1 MAVQVTGTHTE
12 TDVPT
17 VVDALVNARSVV
29 IVPGYGLAVS
39 GGQYDI
45 AELVKILTSKGIK
58 VRCAGAP

>member
-1 MAVQVTGTHTE
+1 M
-12 TDVPT
+12 PT

-58 VRCAGAP
+58 VRCAGGP